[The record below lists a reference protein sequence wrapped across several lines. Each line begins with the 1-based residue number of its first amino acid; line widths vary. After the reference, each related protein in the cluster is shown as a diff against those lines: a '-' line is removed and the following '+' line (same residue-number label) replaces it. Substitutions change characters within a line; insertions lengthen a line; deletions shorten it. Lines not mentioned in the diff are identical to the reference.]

1 LASVRSVSMRGF
13 VRPCSPGRKRDR
25 IAFQSASVSLHRVM
39 AEQVAR
45 SSGTVPFVQA
55 YMSSWV

>member
-1 LASVRSVSMRGF
+1 MRGF
-13 VRPCSPGRKRDR
+13 VRPFSPGRKRDR
-25 IAFQSASVSLHRVM
+25 IAFQSASVSLHLVM